1 MKDKEFGYAMKALRM
16 VIRREWHRMTSRRLY
31 LGVCV
36 VLPLLCLFF
45 MATIFG
51 NGQMENIPVGIVDLD
66 NTATSRNIS
75 RRISAAPTFRV
86 TEHFTDEA
94 DARRALQQKDIYGY
108 LVIPPRF
115 EQKAVTGTGAT
126 LTYYYHYALLSV
138 GSELMAAFENTLAPV
153 ALSPIVMQA
162 EALGVSGEQI
172 QTFLLPVEAST
183 HPLYNPDMDYSIYLS
198 QPFFFVLFQILILLT
213 TVYSIGSELKFGS
226 AGEWLE
232 MARGNILTA
241 VAGKLLPYTLI
252 FSSIGILA
260 NYVLFGPLHIPFAGS
275 LWLMNAVTVL
285 FIIAT
290 QALAVFIYSVFPKI
304 AYIISV
310 VSMVGSLGATLSGV
324 TFPVTA
330 MYAPVHAASY
340 LFPVRH
346 FTEAAQAMI
355 YFDAG
360 FAYFWQS
367 VATLFIFLL
376 AALLILPLLK
386 WWIKKEI
393 REEAISAS
401 PSPCPPTA
409 LSTASVI
416 RHEWHAIATNPA
428 ILLVLAGGI
437 FLYGL
442 LYNYMYA
449 PNLVRK
455 APVAVVD
462 LSHSALSREYIR
474 LLDATPQTAVYGQT
488 PNILEARQWMKQ
500 GDVAGILYLPAD
512 FEARVARGETSVFVL
527 YAATDAFLNFKG
539 LQESSARVMLA
550 VNDAHRM
557 EGTVFLPPQGLLAVA
572 SSAPVSVSGTA
583 LYNYTEGYGSY
594 LIPAVLIVIIFQT
607 MLMVIAML
615 TGEEAEARRKGIRL
629 MRADSL
635 KDTLRIVG
643 GRTFVYFM
651 LYVVFSLFLLGAISR
666 AFQPGCK
673 FEIMLCLVGGQGA
686 GKSTF
691 FRLLAVRDEW
701 FSDDLRKLDDDNV
714 YRKLQG
720 HWIIEMSEMMATA
733 NAKSIEEIKSFLI
746 RQKEVDKI
754 PYETHP
760 ADRPRQCVFGGTS
773 NALDFLP
780 LDRSGNRRFIPVM
793 VYPEQAEVH
802 ILEDEAASRAY
813 IGQMWAEAMEIYR
826 SGRFKLAFSPAMQ
839 RYLKEHQRDFM
850 PEDTKAGMIQA
861 YLDKYT
867 GSMVCSK
874 QLYKEALNHT
884 FDEPKQWEIREIN
897 EIMNQCISGWRYFPN
912 PRMFSEYGRQKGWER
927 ENPATDSGNPSEK
940 TMDGFVEVAEQMEIP
955 F

>member
-393 REEAISAS
+393 REEAISAF
-401 PSPCPPTA
+401 PSPYPPTA

-651 LYVVFSLFLLGAISR
+651 LYVVFSLFLLGLLPHLFSIPHIGS
-666 AFQPGCK
+666 
-673 FEIMLCLVGGQGA
+673 GGDIVTMMIPFLLGTSFLA
-686 GKSTF
+686 
-691 FRLLAVRDEW
+691 LAVSRW
-701 FSDDLRKLDDDNV
+701 FTDSEAPLLMIAFFSVGYIFLSGVSYPLELMPWYWQTAHYLFPAGPAVLAFVKLNS
-714 YRKLQG
+714 
-720 HWIIEMSEMMATA
+720 M
-733 NAKSIEEIKSFLI
+733 
-746 RQKEVDKI
+746 
-754 PYETHP
+754 
-760 ADRPRQCVFGGTS
+760 GGTLADVWPQMLTMWIQVLVYGTL
-773 NALDFLP
+773 ALCTTRHLY
-780 LDRSGNRRFIPVM
+780 GKGKV
-793 VYPEQAEVH
+793 
-802 ILEDEAASRAY
+802 
-813 IGQMWAEAMEIYR
+813 
-826 SGRFKLAFSPAMQ
+826 
-839 RYLKEHQRDFM
+839 
-850 PEDTKAGMIQA
+850 KA
-861 YLDKYT
+861 
-867 GSMVCSK
+867 
-874 QLYKEALNHT
+874 
-884 FDEPKQWEIREIN
+884 
-897 EIMNQCISGWRYFPN
+897 
-912 PRMFSEYGRQKGWER
+912 
-927 ENPATDSGNPSEK
+927 
-940 TMDGFVEVAEQMEIP
+940 
-955 F
+955 